1 MKSFFQFILQKIF
14 GLNTYL
20 FLFSIFMVWK
30 LKIDK
35 REKDFLYF
43 NKFIKK
49 TGIILDIGAN
59 IGVMT
64 THLSKKHKNSKILSI
79 EPLPVNFKTLKRI
92 TSFFKLKNVTLLN
105 IALGDKEG
113 EAEMVMPVV
122 KSVKKQGLSHIVH
135 DSIKEYNEGEI
146 CKVQVCKMD
155 DLNEIRNG
163 DPLVA
168 IKIDVENFEYFVL
181 KGGEKTL
188 ADDKPVIYIELW
200 DNENRNKCFALL
212 KNLGYLIYIV
222 QKKQLVEYDAN
233 IHNKQN
239 FIFIPENY

>member
-1 MKSFFQFILQKIF
+1 MKSFIQFILQKIF
-14 GLNTYL
+14 GFNTYL

-43 NKFIKK
+43 NKLIKK
-49 TGIILDIGAN
+49 PGIILDIGAN

-64 THLSKKHKNSKILSI
+64 THLSKKHKNTKILSI

-135 DSIKEYNEGEI
+135 DSIEGFNEGEI
-146 CKVQVCKMD
+146 CKVHICRM
-155 DLNEIRNG
+155 I
-163 DPLVA
+163 
-168 IKIDVENFEYFVL
+168 
-181 KGGEKTL
+181 
-188 ADDKPVIYIELW
+188 
-200 DNENRNKCFALL
+200 
-212 KNLGYLIYIV
+212 
-222 QKKQLVEYDAN
+222 
-233 IHNKQN
+233 
-239 FIFIPENY
+239 